1 MGGRGFACLKLIFT
15 HQPWRATD
23 LYASD
28 YEEQRRSS
36 EPDGSLPICPRV
48 ASLALGIRETA
59 MFAAMG
65 LAAALALTPAEASA
79 AAQAAQSAEQRDAEA
94 SVSQGVAAYQRGDYA
109 AALALFR
116 RAADQGNAGGQ
127 AFLGAMYKNG
137 QGVPQNSAEAVRWY
151 RLAAGQGHAEAQHY
165 LGSMHNAGRG
175 VLRNYVEAYK
185 WYALSAAQGDT
196 KAGIDRDEVLERM
209 TPAQI
214 AEAQRLVA
222 EWRPR

>member
-1 MGGRGFACLKLIFT
+1 
-15 HQPWRATD
+15 
-23 LYASD
+23 
-28 YEEQRRSS
+28 
-36 EPDGSLPICPRV
+36 
-48 ASLALGIRETA
+48 
-59 MFAAMG
+59 
-65 LAAALALTPAEASA
+65 
-79 AAQAAQSAEQRDAEA
+79 
-94 SVSQGVAAYQRGDYA
+94 
-109 AALALFR
+109 
-116 RAADQGNAGGQ
+116 
-127 AFLGAMYKNG
+127 MYKNG